1 MKVYVAVFIYQG
13 VLNDLE
19 VYADP
24 ELANA
29 KADEWRKEANP
40 EEDVVD
46 VLEKEVV
53 VGGTSIK
60 ELGLPWMY
68 RHKLERN
75 GIRTVEQLTEMSRRQ
90 LYSKRNIGE
99 KCISLVEEAL
109 SRRGFSLAED

>member
-24 ELANA
+24 ELAQA

-46 VLEKEVV
+46 VLEKDV
-53 VGGTSIK
+53 I
-60 ELGLPWMY
+60 
-68 RHKLERN
+68 
-75 GIRTVEQLTEMSRRQ
+75 
-90 LYSKRNIGE
+90 
-99 KCISLVEEAL
+99 
-109 SRRGFSLAED
+109 